1 MKIANLLIL
10 LFLSEARNV
19 RLEKRIKGFENL
31 TKRLSKEV
39 DRQREEI
46 ESMKLQRKF
55 QSFNPI
61 RRVA

>member
-1 MKIANLLIL
+1 MKIANLFIL
-10 LFLSEARNV
+10 LVLSEVRNV
-19 RLEKRIKGFENL
+19 RLEKRIKGFESL

-46 ESMKLQRKF
+46 ESMKLQRRF
-55 QSFNPI
+55 QSFNPL